1 MILKS
6 RRARKWTLVVAS
18 VLVVVLGV
26 GYALLRVADSR
37 TFQFFGSL
45 VDRVDTTEKIVAITF
60 DDGPDPAG
68 TRTILDT
75 LKSRQVPATFFLIGR
90 EIAAHPGLAH
100 DIAAAGHEIG
110 NHSFSHDRM
119 IGVTPAWVA
128 DEVEAT
134 DALIRTTG
142 YTGEIL
148 FRPPER
154 QETLRAAA
162 LPRRT
167 PPHHDHLGRRARFRR
182 RPGRRHRRED
192 HRRPGPA
199 RVDRAPARDVPGS
212 RGDPAG
218 ARADPRPAQAA
229 RLPVRDRVAAAGS
242 STLTT
247 HSPSRTPWLSAP
259 PAAAACCASPASP

>member
-1 MILKS
+1 MILNS
-6 RRARKWTLVVAS
+6 RRARKRAIVVAS
-18 VLVVVLGV
+18 VLVVVLAAAFTLFEV
-26 GYALLRVADSR
+26 SKSR

-60 DDGPDPAG
+60 DDGPAPAG
-68 TRTILDT
+68 TQAILDT
-75 LKSRQVPATFFLIGR
+75 LRSREVPATFFLIGR

-148 FRPPER
+148 FRPPNGKKLFALPHYLAEHHR
-154 QETLRAAA
+154 TTITWDVAPDSDGAPDAATITSATVDQVRPGSIVLLHGMYPAREETRAAIGPVIDR
-162 LPRRT
+162 LKQR
-167 PPHHDHLGRRARFRR
+167 GYRF
-182 RPGRRHRRED
+182 
-192 HRRPGPA
+192 
-199 RVDRAPARDVPGS
+199 VTVS
-212 RGDPAG
+212 
-218 ARADPRPAQAA
+218 QLLAA
-229 RLPVRDRVAAAGS
+229 R
-242 STLTT
+242 
-247 HSPSRTPWLSAP
+247 H
-259 PAAAACCASPASP
+259 